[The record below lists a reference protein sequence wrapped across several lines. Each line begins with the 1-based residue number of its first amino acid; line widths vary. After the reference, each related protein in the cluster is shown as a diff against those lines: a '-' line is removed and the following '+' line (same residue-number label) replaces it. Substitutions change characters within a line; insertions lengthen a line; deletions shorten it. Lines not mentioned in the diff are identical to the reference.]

1 MNSYHIFDKNYLITS
16 QWAGTYVPSYIY
28 SFFIKFIFWMGMFF
42 FKLISWNQHE
52 QSVSLVALKKLMF
65 IARYFQ
71 VAELSKIRVPFL
83 GVINPIPS
91 DFCFNLVKVNHID
104 IFIIQ
109 PINLKVKPINIIL
122 YIHGGGFVSGD
133 FAGFRSFI
141 NLLSQRTNMPIVFPH
156 YRLTPE
162 HTINDQVNDLL
173 SSMNFI
179 SNFFNVS
186 ISSVIVVGDSA
197 GGALALLMMQRLV
210 ANNSKIPKRAILIS
224 PITDLSCSM
233 ESFNSNRNIDV
244 MLNSDV
250 VKSCLKMSYHQSY
263 GQDPQ
268 ISPLFGKFEG
278 LPPLYFITSC
288 SEIFT
293 DDTIHAVNK
302 AKDVGVIT
310 NMKLVEG
317 VFHIFPLF
325 YFIAPECAEGLDQIV
340 KWIVE

>member
-1 MNSYHIFDKNYLITS
+1 MNSYYIIDKNYLFAS
-16 QWAGTYVPSYIY
+16 QWTGTYIPSSIY
-28 SFFIKFIFWMGMFF
+28 SFFLKFIFWLGMFF

-65 IARYFQ
+65 ITRYFQ

-83 GVINPIPS
+83 GVINPIAY
-91 DFCFNLVKVNHID
+91 DFCFKLVKVNHID

-109 PINLKVKPINIIL
+109 PINLIVKPINIIL

-162 HTINDQVNDLL
+162 NTINDQVNDI
-173 SSMNFI
+173 I
-179 SNFFNVS
+179 STLKFMCNHFKLS
-186 ISSVIVVGDSA
+186 ISSVIIMGDSA
-197 GGALALLMMQRLV
+197 GGALALLTLQRL
-210 ANNSKIPKRAILIS
+210 SSESSEMPKRAILIS
-224 PITDLSCSM
+224 PITDLSCSG
-233 ESFNSNRNIDV
+233 ESFNSNRDTDV

-250 VKSCLKMSYHQSY
+250 VKSCLKMSYHELD
-263 GQDPQ
+263 GKDPK

-293 DDTIHAVNK
+293 DDTIRAVNK
-302 AKDVGVIT
+302 AKDAGVIT

-325 YFIAPECAEGLDQIV
+325 YFIAPECAEGLYQIV
-340 KWIVE
+340 KWTVE